1 MRIGSAIV
9 LMAIG
14 AILVWAVDADV
25 PYVSLDMIGYILIA
39 AGVIGLIW
47 ALIASQRSRVT
58 ESRTLQDPHTGETV
72 HRAESHEGL

>member
-39 AGVIGLIW
+39 AGVLGLIW
-47 ALIASQRSRVT
+47 ALLASNRTRVT
-58 ESRTLQDPHTGETV
+58 ESRTVQDPNTGETV
-72 HRAESHEGL
+72 HRAESHDGL

>member
-14 AILVWAVDADV
+14 AILVWAVEADV

-47 ALIASQRSRVT
+47 ALLASQRSRVT
-58 ESRTLQDPHTGETV
+58 ESRTLQDPNTGETV
-72 HRAESHEGL
+72 RRAESHDGL